1 MSDKSKN
8 MKNRESSILQ
18 LPDGEQFAVGIDV
31 SVETPSY
38 ALQKLEHFTIL
49 FIQQGTAQVELDFCT
64 YTLEKGHHIILGAD
78 FYFQCL
84 KASADFT
91 VSYITVSHDIHFE
104 ITAPF
109 NPSFFAFLKQYPL
122 SLLLSEEQI
131 KRNRWMIQFIYYIYC
146 DREHT
151 FRLPILKNCLQ
162 NFLMDIYDK
171 TKAQFLHRNASNT
184 TRQEELLEKFIALTF
199 QHSGIR
205 RNVQFYA
212 DQLCIT
218 TRYLSSILQSQTGHS
233 PKEVIDTRCIQ
244 EIKMLLRTTNKS
256 MQEIASQLN
265 FPNQSFFTRYFKKH
279 TGMAPAIYRK
289 EKSV

>member
-31 SVETPSY
+31 PVEAPSY
-38 ALQKLEHFTIL
+38 ALKKLEHFTFL
-49 FIQQGTAQVELDFCT
+49 FIQRGTAQVELDFCT
-64 YTLEKGHHIILGAD
+64 YTLEKGQRIVLGAD

-84 KASADFT
+84 EASADFT
-91 VSYITVSHDIHFE
+91 VSYITFSQTIFHE
-104 ITAPF
+104 ITLPF
-109 NPSFFAFLKQYPL
+109 DSSFFAFLNKYPL
-122 SLLLSEEQI
+122 SPPLSQEKKE
-131 KRNRWMIQFIYYIYC
+131 RVCRMMQFVYYIYEEK
-146 DREHT
+146 EHT
-151 FRLPILKNCLQ
+151 FRLPIFKNCLQ

-265 FPNQSFFTRYFKKH
+265 FPDQSFFTRYFKKH